1 MIVKMFLTLH
11 YKIIMKSR
19 KTSKE
24 PKTICSTSAKR
35 KHAPRVE
42 SKDYEAVSSDDA
54 SSSSLDQQ
62 PCSLK
67 SRGSSSLAVKGSNA
81 LM

>member
-1 MIVKMFLTLH
+1 MFLTMQFKL
-11 YKIIMKSR
+11 IMKCR

-35 KHAPRVE
+35 KHAPRAE
-42 SKDYEAVSSDDA
+42 SKEFEAVSSDDA

-62 PCSLK
+62 PCSSK

>member
-1 MIVKMFLTLH
+1 MILTLR

-19 KTSKE
+19 KTAKE

-62 PCSLK
+62 PCSSK
-67 SRGSSSLAVKGSNA
+67 ARGSSSLALKGSNA